1 MLPRPSLSG
10 FVICTQPSTLLPGGD
25 VVVVPDG
32 GGLDTHPIVGLAGGG
47 GTKEGEKDGEEDKN
61 VSINFHFSKTI

>member
-1 MLPRPSLSG
+1 MLPRPSLAG
-10 FVICTQPSTLLPGGD
+10 FVICTQPGALLPGGD

-47 GTKEGEKDGEEDKN
+47 GGGTKEGEK
-61 VSINFHFSKTI
+61 